1 MIYIIIFLLMVL
13 SYMTGSFSTA
23 RIVVKSVRSLNIYKI
38 GTGLAD
44 TENIYENVSKPMG
57 VLVGLI
63 DASKSYLYLT
73 LVSFVLQFLDSSPL
87 MGSDLSKAYAA
98 VTMLIYAAAMLI
110 GHCLPLTNKLRGGR
124 GIFTYLGISAYFAF
138 LPALITV
145 VLAWML
151 VKFWKQIRF
160 AQYMIVILP
169 MLLTMVFSSYFS
181 WFQQILGKHQVPQ
194 MFAFILLMGIL
205 NFVVSKKL
213 GEF

>member
-1 MIYIIIFLLMVL
+1 MV
-13 SYMTGSFSTA
+13 GSFSTA

-63 DASKSYLYLT
+63 DACKSYLYLT
-73 LVSFVLQFLDSSPL
+73 LISFILQFLDSSPL
-87 MGSDLSKAYAA
+87 MGSDLSRVYASG
-98 VTMLIYAAAMLI
+98 TLMLFAAAMLT

-124 GIFTYLGISAYFAF
+124 GIFTYLGITAYFAF
-138 LPALITV
+138 LPALITAT
-145 VLAWML
+145 LAWAL
-151 VKFWKQIRF
+151 VGIWKQIRF
-160 AQYMIVILP
+160 AQYVIVILP
-169 MLLTMVFSSYFS
+169 VLLTVVFSSYFP
-181 WFQQILGKHQVPQ
+181 WFQQNLGEHQVPQ
-194 MFAFILLMGIL
+194 MFGFVLLMGIL